1 VLVTLA
7 KIHSLGSEIFATY
20 GKLKTDNC
28 LDYAVGRNS
37 PAEIHATF
45 YWRLFF
51 PDSSFPIQNG
61 P

>member
-45 YWRLFF
+45 Y
-51 PDSSFPIQNG
+51 
-61 P
+61 